1 MISTKNVI
9 LTVVGSL
16 GLVVVLAAWYS
27 YEPAPATTTTPS
39 ELNDI
44 EPEAHELNTDTDNDT
59 ETDTILDAAEE
70 VATDKEITT
79 NDTHNQDSMIDTTNP
94 IATFNTNLGTI
105 RLELFQSDMP
115 ITVENFVSLANDGF
129 YDGIKFHRVIPGFM
143 IQGGD
148 PNTREDDTSRY
159 GQGGPGYTI
168 QDEFVEGDHLRN
180 LPGTIAMANTGQP
193 NSGGSQFFINVADN
207 RNLDFD
213 TPPMQSRHPV
223 FGQVIEGMDVVQQIE
238 NVPTGARDIPEDP
251 VIIESVT
258 ITTN

>member
-1 MISTKNVI
+1 MIHTKHII

-16 GLVVVLAAWYS
+16 VLVALLAAWYS
-27 YEPAPATTTTPS
+27 YEPATEPSPSTP
-39 ELNDI
+39 E
-44 EPEAHELNTDTDNDT
+44 ETGT
-59 ETDTILDAAEE
+59 ETDADIENTEDIDEEHENEQQTSEVEEE
-70 VATDKEITT
+70 VDT
-79 NDTHNQDSMIDTTNP
+79 NTNINQDTMIDTANP
-94 IATFNTNLGTI
+94 IATLETNYGTI

-148 PNTREDDTSRY
+148 PNTREDDTSIY

-168 QDEFVEGDHLRN
+168 QDEFVEGEHLRN

-238 NVPTGARDIPEDP
+238 NVPTGARDIPEEP
-251 VIIESVT
+251 VTIESIT
-258 ITTN
+258 ISTN

>member
-1 MISTKNVI
+1 MINNKSII
-9 LTVVGSL
+9 LTVLGSL
-16 GLVVVLAAWYS
+16 VLVALLAIWYS
-27 YEPAPATTTTPS
+27 YETQTGSSRTTTEIIDLDTS
-39 ELNDI
+39 DI
-44 EPEAHELNTDTDNDT
+44 ELVIDNDSEDNLPEGEVEGIIT
-59 ETDTILDAAEE
+59 NEDDIISDTITRDNNMINASNP
-70 VATDKEITT
+70 VATIE
-79 NDTHNQDSMIDTTNP
+79 
-94 IATFNTNLGTI
+94 TNLGVI

-115 ITVENFVSLANDGF
+115 ITTDNFISLANDGF

-223 FGQVIEGMDVVQQIE
+223 FGQVIDGMDVVQKIE
-238 NVPTGARDIPEDP
+238 NVPTGARDIPNEP
-251 VIIESVT
+251 VIIQT
-258 ITTN
+258 ISIEAN